1 MATYTLYKNLER
13 PTSIEK
19 YNVGVF
25 NRNNDVIDTELHN
38 LDLKNESQ
46 DALLATKE
54 SLNRHT
60 DDRENPHSVSKAQI
74 GLGNADNTA
83 DLDKPVSTAQR
94 AAIND
99 VYIQATAY
107 TDTKIAGL
115 VDDAPEN
122 HNTLKKLSDALNQQ
136 SAGLPGEILKTK
148 EEVTANTD
156 ENNLVSAVVIG
167 EIIEDLNCQPEFV
180 MDESGKITG
189 YKTKEGADTVFPF
202 SNTNCKYAALAY
214 NQSETVT
221 FQGVRHG
228 YIALSR
234 GSSIVNG
241 EHTFSVSNN
250 VSLTTL
256 YSQLVTEANV
266 LSLRNQYYEF
276 NVKDEN
282 DAIFTLTRGSR
293 DNPKAFTKL
302 LIVCDK

>member
-13 PTSIEK
+13 PTSMEK

-99 VYIQATAY
+99 ISIQATAY

-234 GSSIVNG
+234 GWSYNNG
-241 EHTFSVSNN
+241 NHSFQVSDN
-250 VSLTTL
+250 VLLTTL
-256 YSQLVTEANV
+256 SNQVVTEANV
-266 LSLRNQYYEF
+266 LSLQNQYFEF
-276 NVKDEN
+276 TVTDEN
-282 DAIFTLTRGSR
+282 NAEFTLTRGSR
-293 DNPKAFTKL
+293 DNPRAYAQL
-302 LIVCDK
+302 LIVCDT

>member
-107 TDTKIAGL
+107 MDTRIADLPDNAQKTLDTLEEIEANTNEGQIAG
-115 VDDAPEN
+115 
-122 HNTLKKLSDALNQQ
+122 
-136 SAGLPGEILKTK
+136 
-148 EEVTANTD
+148 
-156 ENNLVSAVVIG
+156 
-167 EIIEDLNCQPEFV
+167 
-180 MDESGKITG
+180 
-189 YKTKEGADTVFPF
+189 
-202 SNTNCKYAALAY
+202 ALAVK
-214 NQSETVT
+214 E
-221 FQGVRHG
+221 
-228 YIALSR
+228 
-234 GSSIVNG
+234 
-241 EHTFSVSNN
+241 
-250 VSLTTL
+250 LTINE
-256 YSQLVTEANV
+256 Q
-266 LSLRNQYYEF
+266 
-276 NVKDEN
+276 
-282 DAIFTLTRGSR
+282 I
-293 DNPKAFTKL
+293 
-302 LIVCDK
+302 